1 MGRAVRDATRY
12 GGSGVAGIGREDRFR
27 GGGVSWREEEGRGV
41 GVGVVSYANNAMR
54 CVSDAWRTIM
64 GEVQRRRRSGG

>member
-12 GGSGVAGIGREDRFR
+12 GGSGVAGIGREDRL
-27 GGGVSWREEEGRGV
+27 GAGVSRGEKRKREV
-41 GVGVVSYANNAMR
+41 GVVVSYANNAMR

-64 GEVQRRRRSGG
+64 GKVQRRRRRSGG